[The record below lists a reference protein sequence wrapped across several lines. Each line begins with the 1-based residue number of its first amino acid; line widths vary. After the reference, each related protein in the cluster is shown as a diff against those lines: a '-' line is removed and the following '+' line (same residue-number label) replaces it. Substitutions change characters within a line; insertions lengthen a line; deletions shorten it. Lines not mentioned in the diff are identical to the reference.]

1 MIHVD
6 GKQVQLDGAAGQLVG
21 EAGAVIDCLAED
33 MAKNTTINY
42 EQSLQIVIEV
52 IYKCCLMANNEEK
65 ENRR

>member
-33 MAKNTTINY
+33 MAKSTTINY
-42 EQSLQIVIEV
+42 GTALQIVTES
-52 IYKCCLMANNEEK
+52 IYRGCLMSRDGEK
-65 ENRR
+65 RESR

>member
-6 GKQVQLDGAAGQLVG
+6 GKRVQLDGAAEQLVG
-21 EAGAVIDCLAED
+21 EAGVVIDCLAKD

-52 IYKCCLMANNEEK
+52 IYKGCLIANNEEK
-65 ENRR
+65 KNRR